1 MKWISP
7 QTIEECLVAF
17 GLKEQD
23 DEVEVIMSVNLMA
36 DICTRL
42 IRVEDLV
49 IWDIEIEEDDD

>member
-1 MKWISP
+1 VKWISP

>member
-7 QTIEECLVAF
+7 KTIEECLLAF
-17 GLKEQD
+17 GMKEQD
-23 DEVEVIMSVNLMA
+23 DDVEVIMSVNLMA

-49 IWDIEIEEDDD
+49 IWDMEVEEDE

>member
-1 MKWISP
+1 VKMVVP

-49 IWDIEIEEDDD
+49 IWDIEIEEDDE

>member
-1 MKWISP
+1 VKFISP

-49 IWDIEIEEDDD
+49 IWDIEVEEDE

>member
-1 MKWISP
+1 VKFISP

-49 IWDIEIEEDDD
+49 IWDIEVEEDD

>member
-1 MKWISP
+1 MKFISP

-49 IWDIEIEEDDD
+49 IWDIEVEEDD

>member
-1 MKWISP
+1 M
-7 QTIEECLVAF
+7 EECLLAF

-42 IRVEDLV
+42 IRVEDLL
-49 IWDIEIEEDDD
+49 IWDTEIEEDDE

>member
-1 MKWISP
+1 MKFISP

-49 IWDIEIEEDDD
+49 IWDIEVEEDE

>member
-1 MKWISP
+1 MIVP
-7 QTIEECLVAF
+7 ATMEECLVAF

-23 DEVEVIMSVNLMA
+23 DEVEVIMSINLMA

-49 IWDIEIEEDDD
+49 IWDTEIEDDDE